1 MSTRNPPVI
10 YNEPMAYLNGID
22 RGKYVK
28 TTFKHVAKHYV
39 MMNHLMTLGMD
50 ILLRQEVVRIAS
62 PGKKDRVLDAGS
74 GTGDL
79 SRALRKRCP
88 SLENHAADFSL
99 EMMQAVEDWRG
110 IQRCAADALSLPFDS
125 DCFDIALS
133 GYLLRNVGDLNTAL
147 SEQYRVLKPGGQI
160 VVLDMTRPRKNLL
173 TPLIKLYFRL
183 VIPALGKLFTGNR
196 EAYTYLIKSS
206 ENFVSAENLAEA
218 MRSARF
224 RNVTYKIRMFGTM
237 AIHIAVK

>member
-1 MSTRNPPVI
+1 
-10 YNEPMAYLNGID
+10 
-22 RGKYVK
+22 
-28 TTFKHVAKHYV
+28 
-39 MMNHLMTLGMD
+39 
-50 ILLRQEVVRIAS
+50 
-62 PGKKDRVLDAGS
+62 
-74 GTGDL
+74 
-79 SRALRKRCP
+79 
-88 SLENHAADFSL
+88 
-99 EMMQAVEDWRG
+99 
-110 IQRCAADALSLPFDS
+110 
-125 DCFDIALS
+125 
-133 GYLLRNVGDLNTAL
+133 L